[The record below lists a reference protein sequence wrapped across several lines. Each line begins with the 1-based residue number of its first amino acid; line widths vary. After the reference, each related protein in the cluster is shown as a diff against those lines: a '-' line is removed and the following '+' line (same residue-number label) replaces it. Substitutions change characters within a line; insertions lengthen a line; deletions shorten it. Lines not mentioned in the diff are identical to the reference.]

1 MSYDLMFQKAIEL
14 QNNGALNEAESIY
27 LKMLQ
32 AMPENADVW
41 NLLGLVAQSKGNL
54 LRAVDCF
61 LSAIKYSPKPFGM
74 YFFNLALTYKALN
87 KPREALEGFR
97 RVTELMPDLREGW
110 NYLGLMEQIC
120 GNTNNA
126 VKSYCKALELDDNY
140 MEARANL
147 CYITKDFDTLIALAK
162 ENDTDFMTNYLASG
176 VVDNFDDKKLF
187 LENAIKAAPEKSTG
201 YVAMADLLKKNDK
214 VEDALVFYYK
224 ALNLDDNYL
233 QAILGIADCNLE
245 IGELEKAEIYYK
257 KSFEITREVAGAH
270 LNYGITLYKQNRL
283 AEALN
288 AYREA
293 AVLSPETPEISYNTA
308 LILREMGEYE
318 EALGL
323 MFNAHLRA
331 PEKEIFAI
339 NIMETLSLLFNQN
352 PELALKIAE
361 NWQKQEPDNVFSKK
375 LFGALSGNIDS
386 KLDIDYAKKLFDN
399 FAETYDETIA
409 KLSSEIINKFKELYG
424 DIKGRVLELG
434 CGTGWAGVVLK
445 NNNNSFVGI
454 DISENMLKI
463 AKEKGVYD
471 ELICADIVEYL
482 QNNKIK
488 GKYDLVLG
496 FDVFCYLSDLEPVL
510 KALKGN
516 EIWFSVEKADD
527 DRGDAYYPSSTGRY
541 KHHKKYIEKLSQSLG
556 FKEYQAFELVL
567 RKENGEDVDGF
578 LIKLK

>member
-41 NLLGLVAQSKGNL
+41 NLLGLIAQSKGNL

-61 LSAIKYSPKPFGM
+61 LTAIKYSPKPFGM

-87 KPREALEGFR
+87 KPREALDGFK

-110 NYLGLMEQIC
+110 NYLGIMEQFC
-120 GNTNNA
+120 GNTSGA
-126 VKSYCKALELDDNY
+126 IKSYCKALELDNNY

-162 ENDTDFMTNYLASG
+162 ENDSDFMTNYLASE
-176 VVDNFDDKKLF
+176 VSDNFDDKKLF
-187 LENAIKAAPEKSTG
+187 LQNAINSSPEKSTG
-201 YVAMADLLKKNDK
+201 YLAMADLLRSSGDFNNS
-214 VEDALVFYYK
+214 LTFYHK
-224 ALNLDDNYL
+224 ALNLEDNCY
-233 QAILGIADCNLE
+233 QAILGVADCNLE
-245 IGELEKAEIYYK
+245 LGELEKAEIYYK
-257 KSFEITREVAGAH
+257 KSFNITREVAGAH

-339 NIMETLSLLFNQN
+339 NIMETLSLLFKQN
-352 PELALKIAE
+352 AELALKIAE
-361 NWQKQEPDNVFSKK
+361 NWQKQEPDNIFSKK
-375 LFGALSGNIDS
+375 LFGALSGKVDS
-386 KLDIDYAKKLFDN
+386 KLDIDYARKLFDN
-399 FAETYDETIA
+399 FAETYDETLA
-409 KLSSEIINKFKELYG
+409 KLSPKIIHKFKEIYG
-424 DIKGRVLELG
+424 EIDGRVFEIG
-434 CGTGWAGVVLK
+434 CGTGIAGELLK
-445 NNNNSFVGI
+445 NKNNSFVGI
-454 DISENMLKI
+454 DISDNMLKI
-463 AKEKGVYD
+463 AKTKNVYD
-471 ELICADIVEYL
+471 ELICGDVIDYL
-482 QNNKIK
+482 ENNKIK
-488 GKYDLVLG
+488 NKFDLIVS
-496 FDVFCYLSDLEPVL
+496 FDVFCYFGDLESVL
-510 KALKGN
+510 KALKGC
-516 EIWFSVEKADD
+516 EVWFSVEKAED
-527 DRGDAYYPSSTGRY
+527 DRGDTFYPTPTGRY
-541 KHHKKYIEKLSQSLG
+541 KHHKNYIEKLAKRLG
-556 FKEYQAFELVL
+556 FKETKAFELVL
-567 RKENGEDVDGF
+567 RKENDEDVFGYLF
-578 LIKLK
+578 KLK